1 MAGKNKEAGNKPPP
15 RGGSGGSS
23 AAQLSKPPK
32 SRAKKRGSD
41 HTNYIL
47 YTGLAIVVA
56 TVAVGLQAQGH
67 FPAFTFSTSALEAPP
82 RHMPQRPRSMEQS
95 HQQHD
100 QPLLT
105 HQQPVQQKPK
115 RALVRAKKGMA
126 PSGPRDPGCV
136 DDNVSC
142 EQWARSGE
150 CDRNTVFMHAS
161 CRASCHIC
169 NGGKPHPKR
178 AGVCEDSN
186 DNCATWAAI
195 GECQSNP
202 GFMLQNCPVTCKMCQ
217 SETCN
222 DQLDDCAERCRGGAE
237 SNFSES
243 LNCYY
248 EPELV
253 EKCAWTCGACAEH
266 RFDKPQ
272 CARSPSAKPGA
283 LKGSVNRIFQSIVDE
298 WDGVTVL
305 SRQPWVV
312 TIDDF
317 LSADESDQI
326 LKVRHATQPP
336 RRPASHPPFTPP
348 LSTASPAA
356 HPYAHAPLRCA
367 SLETAVDDSLVASWR
382 PPIPPDAPCV
392 RQAGSSAGTA
402 WARSQAGDG
411 VQAARTSST
420 AWCKGSCL
428 QDPTVRRVEERVSRL
443 MGGIP
448 MENAEPMQVTASCR
462 CRRRRSP
469 PRGRSWRPSRP
480 FPAPLYGPHAPTLS
494 TWRQVLRYETG
505 QFYKVHHDQNSP
517 RSSAWG
523 PRMFTVFMYIGDGYT
538 GGETHFP
545 RLNLTI
551 PAKKGAACIWTSILD
566 SDPYQRDDRTDH
578 ESLPVESGV
587 KFGVNY
593 WIHMWPFRTKSDIGC
608 GNQAYIQ
615 NWL

>member
-1 MAGKNKEAGNKPPP
+1 
-15 RGGSGGSS
+15 
-23 AAQLSKPPK
+23 
-32 SRAKKRGSD
+32 
-41 HTNYIL
+41 
-47 YTGLAIVVA
+47 
-56 TVAVGLQAQGH
+56 
-67 FPAFTFSTSALEAPP
+67 
-82 RHMPQRPRSMEQS
+82 MEQS

-326 LKVRHATQPP
+326 LK
-336 RRPASHPPFTPP
+336 
-348 LSTASPAA
+348 
-356 HPYAHAPLRCA
+356 
-367 SLETAVDDSLVASWR
+367 
-382 PPIPPDAPCV
+382 
-392 RQAGSSAGTA
+392 AGSSAGTA

-448 MENAEPMQVTASCR
+448 MENAEPM
-462 CRRRRSP
+462 
-469 PRGRSWRPSRP
+469 
-480 FPAPLYGPHAPTLS
+480 
-494 TWRQVLRYETG
+494 QVLRYETG